1 MLLIFKEV
9 IKALSLMKKKVW
21 LYLSVLILDSITD
34 SFCYNIAIAF
44 IMKDM
49 LNAIIANDRDL
60 FLRAMYL
67 GAGSLAVGV
76 ILVPIFKYIWNKI
89 TAETIVEI
97 KENIFDNLSKLPIS
111 YFEKHHS
118 GEIITLVTHN
128 VAKIENLYN
137 NNLLMLIFAIT
148 HGSLAIGSML
158 LLDWKIA
165 MIILPLGGVSILINK
180 RFIKPIR
187 NLSEKILAKF
197 NLKNQQLTNI
207 LASIKISKMFDL
219 DKELYDVYAN
229 KNADLSELTVKR
241 AKIMGFMDAI
251 NYVYEKFRYVLIILI
266 GIILVMRG
274 ITNIGVIIAMVSL
287 QTYASYMFVNI
298 GNFITDTQD
307 SLVGVNKILEL
318 LNEPKEELNVEDWPI
333 EIIDDRVALKIE
345 NLSFQYEENKKV
357 LVDLNLT
364 VKKGEKIALIGASGS
379 GKSTISKLILNL
391 YNIKDGNIFIHGNNI
406 KDLNLRR
413 LREMVSYVSQDAYL
427 FNGTI
432 EENIR
437 CGNLNSTREEII
449 EAAKAAKAY
458 DFIMEQLNQF
468 ETIVGEKAIN
478 LSGGQKQR
486 LAIARALLKNAPIL
500 ILDEATSSLDS
511 KTEDEVKEALNKLM
525 ENKTVIIITHRLL
538 LIENMD
544 TIYVLDNGRIVEKGN
559 HKQLISNNG
568 VYKNMSALQA
578 G

>member
-1 MLLIFKEV
+1 
-9 IKALSLMKKKVW
+9 MKKKVW